1 MPVDNAEGVYSIDR
15 KAASKLLKV
24 SMRTLDRYVHSK
36 KLSSV
41 LIDGRVWL
49 NKGELFDFVN
59 AGERRH
65 SGIKSHVSTSGLSID
80 SPVYSDVDSV
90 DNEHDRRSENFLGQ
104 SSEGEVLSNKSAER
118 SEAPVS
124 QKGGRIY
131 KKLYL
136 ELKEELKEKQDRLEI
151 ANYRVGQLESQ
162 IRNSV
167 PMLEY
172 HREKFD
178 REKAQKELK
187 SKLESAEDKLAKTL
201 PVLRYEKLT
210 KRIFMAALLTLLAL
224 QPLWLLFS
232 NSFE

>member
-1 MPVDNAEGVYSIDR
+1 MPVDNAESVYTVDR

-24 SMRTLDRYVHSK
+24 SMRTLDRYVKAK
-36 KLSSV
+36 KLSSALV
-41 LIDGRVWL
+41 DGRIWL
-49 NKGELFDFVN
+49 NRGELVDFVD

-65 SGIKSHVSTSGLSID
+65 VGLRNYVSMPDLSID
-80 SPVYSDVDSV
+80 NAVQIDVDSV
-90 DNEHDRRSENFLGQ
+90 DTGDEGRSEIF
-104 SSEGEVLSNKSAER
+104 SKPRKS
-118 SEAPVS
+118 
-124 QKGGRIY
+124 GGKIY

-178 REKAQKELK
+178 REKLQKDLNE
-187 SKLESAEDKLAKTL
+187 KLQITQEKLAKTL
-201 PVLRYEKLT
+201 PVLRYERLT
-210 KRIFMAALLTLLAL
+210 KRIFMVVLLTLLAL
-224 QPLWLLFS
+224 QPLWLLLA
-232 NSFE
+232 NSSQ